1 MKGIAMNTSTPRLVL
16 SLAGAMFC
24 LAALVGP
31 AVYCPAQGGKKM
43 TLKLTSSAFTQG
55 HPIPKKYTGE
65 GADVSPPLSWSDL
78 PEGTKELAL
87 ICDDPDAP
95 TAEPWVH
102 WVIYKIPAT
111 AKGLPEGVPRKPR
124 LKEPAGAL
132 QGKNSWPGGENVGY
146 RGPMPPPGHGVHHY
160 YFKLYALDSH
170 VALEPGADK
179 KTVLNAIRER
189 ILAEGVLMGTYQR

>member
-1 MKGIAMNTSTPRLVL
+1 MKPTTSRQIL
-16 SLAGAMFC
+16 SLAGAALC

-31 AVYCPAQGGKKM
+31 AVYCPAQGEKKM
-43 TLKLTSSAFTQG
+43 TLKLTSTAFTQG
-55 HPIPKKYTGE
+55 HPIPKQYTGE
-65 GADVSPPLSWSDL
+65 GADVSPPLSWSEL

-124 LKEPAGAL
+124 PKEPAGAL
-132 QGKNSWPGGENVGY
+132 QGKNSWTGGENIGY

-170 VALEPGADK
+170 VSLEPGADK
-179 KTVLNAIRER
+179 KTLLNAIRER
-189 ILAEGVLMGTYQR
+189 IIAEGVLMGTYQR